1 MAVIN
6 ILIGRQV
13 WIEADTSLDQV
24 RRNSVNPPKIQTHNA
39 PSTTLRAEPTP
50 PQTPVSTQDPR
61 ILAESGGANTIN
73 ERVTVSNR
81 KEVSGQPEA
90 PRPVPASDASP
101 ATVTAPALN
110 PTPPA
115 SQGQRHHLKRPHL
128 LGRTSQQDENKSPS
142 QSSPKV
148 NLSPKQ
154 PPRRASWIAN
164 LSSKFSSSSGAPS
177 PTRSSSIDASAT
189 SSNTG
194 PASPPVQ
201 LTNPFSTAQNGGGP
215 KADLRKEPKQE
226 DQPALT
232 PIHATRRPSVL
243 VQAGK
248 ERDDNP
254 GFLQSA
260 LRKFSSSGNASFGK
274 GAGNNQACQRRIMNV
289 DQNRERVRISEL
301 EPSKLKRVAFCV
313 DVEIA
318 GYASWH
324 EVEEF
329 QAEHGE
335 QKAPE
340 VPVAR
345 RQSLSMLE
353 RQVQAAKSKKDKKD
367 GKKDVKEAML
377 KDKAEGAALKNP
389 QAAKV
394 QKEETET
401 VVQNN
406 EKATDPSSQPTA
418 SATLPEPQEPADTAD
433 TTAEAA
439 SSEPQQVPGTKK
451 KEKKKRSE
459 AERKERKER
468 KRRHAEANGK
478 VPLELTG
485 CHGDGEDDSSS
496 SPSPPGASTPN
507 MTLSPT
513 TDPLRIYK
521 RCAQLRETT
530 IVKKVCDQ
538 ISSPSST
545 FAEST
550 GTVAVLDLSGTV
562 MTLPELVTLGD
573 WLAVV
578 PVRKLLLEDCQLT
591 DEGVRVLLSGLLGC
605 KTPEQARQNKKLP
618 QRGTGRRGEEQLGV
632 IEKVSLKGNSKLTSI
647 GWKHIALF
655 LHMSKSLRAID
666 LSGIPFPAESM
677 PGELSRTNTANTAA
691 SNSTNMSHSSNGNL
705 GSVLSR
711 ALAERFAGNK
721 LEELILSNC
730 SLSTSNISDIID
742 ASLKCGLRRLGLAGN
757 NITTEGLDHIV
768 RYVESGVCEG
778 LDLGDNDLH
787 ACMEPLSNSLSTE
800 TNFFALSLS
809 GCNLTTS
816 DLKVLLPSFVKLKNF
831 RFVDLSNNSGLFATQ
846 PNAVSILRKYLPQM
860 AYLKR
865 IHLNDVGLS
874 SEHAIALAEILP
886 ECSSLAH
893 LSILDNVPIRE
904 LMNSKDSGA
913 QEEACALFASLM
925 TAVRVSHTIITIEIE
940 VPSAE
945 SNEVVKAM
953 ASQVIAYTLRN
964 MEHGALRELEPP
976 PSSKGAPDKD
986 APEILLHIVGH
997 MEGYQENLDADDPA
1011 PDDDYL
1017 MGGNAIVKAL
1027 GVCLGSA
1034 DEKSRAVSR
1043 NMSPNGTPG
1052 ASGSGTPKFG
1062 ASGVDPASYKKPRDM
1077 SKQLLESARKI
1088 RMRLQP
1094 ALIREDQ
1101 AGNDFNYRMMAP
1113 PLRAYSVLTYHVIG
1127 RLQFL
1132 DSTLQRMIQRY
1143 EDEYPECKLP
1153 PPPSE
1158 SRTTSTSQADLDSSY
1173 ADASILSAST
1183 ETNGLPNTASGEEA
1197 QEDADEEPFALK
1209 LSRTPSNTS
1218 LASKALTHEEG
1229 RMHRYGQ
1236 TMCREIA
1243 LATNTRAVNDKPNSL
1258 SQTPS
1263 TMASEEERSAEAS
1276 RLQVLQERIAN
1287 MRGEEIAQ
1295 FREQCHSEGVEKAL
1309 KDLGVT
1315 AQELVELERSD
1326 PDAFE
1331 RFRESQVAARFNAGF

>member
-1 MAVIN
+1 M
-6 ILIGRQV
+6 
-13 WIEADTSLDQV
+13 
-24 RRNSVNPPKIQTHNA
+24 
-39 PSTTLRAEPTP
+39 
-50 PQTPVSTQDPR
+50 
-61 ILAESGGANTIN
+61 
-73 ERVTVSNR
+73 
-81 KEVSGQPEA
+81 
-90 PRPVPASDASP
+90 
-101 ATVTAPALN
+101 
-110 PTPPA
+110 
-115 SQGQRHHLKRPHL
+115 
-128 LGRTSQQDENKSPS
+128 
-142 QSSPKV
+142 
-148 NLSPKQ
+148 
-154 PPRRASWIAN
+154 
-164 LSSKFSSSSGAPS
+164 
-177 PTRSSSIDASAT
+177 
-189 SSNTG
+189 
-194 PASPPVQ
+194 
-201 LTNPFSTAQNGGGP
+201 
-215 KADLRKEPKQE
+215 DLRKEQKQE
-226 DQPALT
+226 DEPALT
-232 PIHATRRPSVL
+232 PIHAPRRPSVL

-248 ERDDNP
+248 ERDENP

-274 GAGNNQACQRRIMNV
+274 GAGNNQASQRRIMNV
-289 DQNRERVRISEL
+289 DQNRERVKITEL

-329 QAEHGE
+329 EAEHRE
-335 QKAPE
+335 QKASE

-353 RQVQAAKSKKDKKD
+353 RQVQAAKNKKDKKD
-367 GKKDVKEAML
+367 GKKDVKEAVL
-377 KDKAEGAALKNP
+377 KDKAEGAVLKNP

-394 QKEETET
+394 QKEEMET
-401 VVQNN
+401 VAQNN

-418 SATLPEPQEPADTAD
+418 SAAVPEPKEPADTA
-433 TTAEAA
+433 AEAA
-439 SSEPQQVPGTKK
+439 SSEPQPIAGTRK

-485 CHGDGEDDSSS
+485 CNDDGEDDSSP
-496 SPSPPGASTPN
+496 SPSPPGAATPN

-545 FAEST
+545 FAESP

-605 KTPEQARQNKKLP
+605 KTPEQAKQNKKLP
-618 QRGTGRRGEEQLGV
+618 KRGTGRRGEEQLGV
-632 IEKVSLKGNSKLTSI
+632 IQKVSLKGNSKLTSI

-655 LHMSKSLRAID
+655 LHMSKSLKAID
-666 LSGIPFPAESM
+666 LSGISFPAGSM
-677 PGELSRTNTANTAA
+677 SAELSRASTANTAA
-691 SNSTNMSHSSNGNL
+691 SNTTDMSHSSNGNL

-742 ASLKCGLRRLGLAGN
+742 ASLKCRLRRLGLAGN
-757 NITTEGLDHIV
+757 NITMEGLDHIV

-787 ACMEPLSNSLSTE
+787 GCMEPLSNSFTTE
-800 TNFFALSLS
+800 NNFFALSLS

-816 DLKVLLPSFVKLKNF
+816 DLKFLLPSFVKLKNF

-860 AYLKR
+860 ASLKR

-893 LSILDNVPIRE
+893 LSILDNVPISE

-925 TAVRVSHTIITIEIE
+925 TAVRVSHTIIAIEIE

-945 SNEVVKAM
+945 SNEVVKAL

-964 MEHGALRELEPP
+964 MEHGDLRELEPP

-997 MEGYQENLDADDPA
+997 MEGYQENHDADDPA

-1034 DEKSRAVSR
+1034 DEKGRAASR
-1043 NMSPNGTPG
+1043 NISPNGTPG

-1062 ASGVDPASYKKPRDM
+1062 ASGVSSASYKKPRDM

-1088 RMRLQP
+1088 RMRLKP

-1101 AGNDFNYRMMAP
+1101 AGNDFNYRMIAHHS
-1113 PLRAYSVLTYHVIG
+1113 AG
-1127 RLQFL
+1127 
-1132 DSTLQRMIQRY
+1132 
-1143 EDEYPECKLP
+1143 
-1153 PPPSE
+1153 
-1158 SRTTSTSQADLDSSY
+1158 
-1173 ADASILSAST
+1173 IL
-1183 ETNGLPNTASGEEA
+1183 
-1197 QEDADEEPFALK
+1197 
-1209 LSRTPSNTS
+1209 
-1218 LASKALTHEEG
+1218 
-1229 RMHRYGQ
+1229 
-1236 TMCREIA
+1236 C
-1243 LATNTRAVNDKPNSL
+1243 
-1258 SQTPS
+1258 
-1263 TMASEEERSAEAS
+1263 
-1276 RLQVLQERIAN
+1276 
-1287 MRGEEIAQ
+1287 
-1295 FREQCHSEGVEKAL
+1295 
-1309 KDLGVT
+1309 
-1315 AQELVELERSD
+1315 
-1326 PDAFE
+1326 
-1331 RFRESQVAARFNAGF
+1331 

>member
-1 MAVIN
+1 MSSSVPVESP
-6 ILIGRQV
+6 QV
-13 WIEADTSLDQV
+13 GARLGKMSNDNVGNLDVGWLLHSKKDQI
-24 RRNSVNPPKIQTHNA
+24 RRTIVNAPKIQAHNP

-50 PQTPVSTQDPR
+50 PQTPVSTQAPR
-61 ILAESGGANTIN
+61 ILAESDGANTIN
-73 ERVTVSNR
+73 ERVTVSNSQ
-81 KEVSGQPEA
+81 EVSGQPEA
-90 PRPVPASDASP
+90 PRPVTASDGSP
-101 ATVTAPALN
+101 ATVTAPAPN
-110 PTPPA
+110 PTPPG
-115 SQGQRHHLKRPHL
+115 SQGQKHHLKRPHL
-128 LGRTSQQDENKSPS
+128 LGRTSQQDENKIPSPN
-142 QSSPKV
+142 SPKV
-148 NLSPKQ
+148 NFSPKQ

-177 PTRSSSIDASAT
+177 PTRSSSYDASTT
-189 SSNTG
+189 SSNTR
-194 PASPPVQ
+194 PASPTVQ
-201 LTNPFSTAQNGGGP
+201 LTNPSSTAQNGGGA
-215 KADLRKEPKQE
+215 KVEV

-260 LRKFSSSGNASFGK
+260 LRKFSSSGNAGLGK
-274 GAGNNQACQRRIMNV
+274 GAGNSQACQRRIMNV
-289 DQNRERVRISEL
+289 DQNRERVKITEL

-329 QAEHGE
+329 EAERRE

-353 RQVQAAKSKKDKKD
+353 RQVQAAKNKKDKKD
-367 GKKDVKEAML
+367 GKTDVKEAVL

-394 QKEETET
+394 QKEEMET
-401 VVQNN
+401 VEQNN
-406 EKATDPSSQPTA
+406 ENVTAPSRQPTA
-418 SATLPEPQEPADTAD
+418 SATAPEPQEPADTA
-433 TTAEAA
+433 AEAA
-439 SSEPQQVPGTKK
+439 PSEPQQTAATRK

-485 CHGDGEDDSSS
+485 CNDDGEDDSSP
-496 SPSPPGASTPN
+496 SPSPPGASTPC
-507 MTLSPT
+507 MTVYPT
-513 TDPLRIYK
+513 IDPLRIYK
-521 RCAQLRETT
+521 RCAQLRETAT
-530 IVKKVCDQ
+530 VNKVCDQ

-545 FAEST
+545 FAESP

-605 KTPEQARQNKKLP
+605 KTPEQAKQNKKLP
-618 QRGTGRRGEEQLGV
+618 KRGTGRRGEEQLGV

-666 LSGIPFPAESM
+666 LSGIPFPPESM
-677 PGELSRTNTANTAA
+677 SGELSRTNTANTAA
-691 SNSTNMSHSSNGNL
+691 SNTTNMSHSSNGNL
-705 GSVLSR
+705 GSILSR
-711 ALAERFAGNK
+711 ALAERFTGNK

-730 SLSTSNISDIID
+730 SLSTSNIGDIID
-742 ASLKCGLRRLGLAGN
+742 ASLKCRLRRLGLAGN

-787 ACMEPLSNSLSTE
+787 GCLEPLSNSFT
-800 TNFFALSLS
+800 TDNNFFALSLS

-816 DLKVLLPSFVKLKNF
+816 DLKVLLPTFVKLKNF
-831 RFVDLSNNSGLFATQ
+831 RFVDLSNNSRLFATQ
-846 PNAVSILRKYLPQM
+846 PNALSILRKYLPQM
-860 AYLKR
+860 ASLKR

-886 ECSSLAH
+886 ECPSLAH
-893 LSILDNVPIRE
+893 LSILDNTPISE
-904 LMNSKDSGA
+904 LMNSKDSAA

-940 VPSAE
+940 VPSAD

-953 ASQVIAYTLRN
+953 ASQVIAYSLRN

-976 PSSKGAPDKD
+976 PSSKAAPDKD

-997 MEGYQENLDADDPA
+997 MEGYQENHDADDPA
-1011 PDDDYL
+1011 PDDDYF

-1034 DEKSRAVSR
+1034 DEKSRVVSR
-1043 NMSPNGTPG
+1043 NISPDGTPG

-1088 RMRLQP
+1088 RMRLKP

-1101 AGNDFNYRMMAP
+1101 AGNDFNYR
-1113 PLRAYSVLTYHVIG
+1113 

-1143 EDEYPECKLP
+1143 EDEFPECKLP

-1158 SRTTSTSQADLDSSY
+1158 SRTSSTSQADRDSSY
-1173 ADASILSAST
+1173 AAASIVSAST
-1183 ETNGLPNTASGEEA
+1183 ETNGLSNTASREEA
-1197 QEDADEEPFALK
+1197 LEDADERRFGLK

-1236 TMCREIA
+1236 SVCREIA
-1243 LATNTRAVNDKPNSL
+1243 LATHPRTGNDQPNSI
-1258 SQTPS
+1258 SQTTS
-1263 TMASEEERSAEAS
+1263 TMASDEERSAEAS
-1276 RLQVLQERIAN
+1276 RLRILQERIAN
-1287 MRGEEIAQ
+1287 MHGEEISQ

-1309 KDLGVT
+1309 KDFGVT

-1326 PDAFE
+1326 PEAFE
-1331 RFRESQVAARFNAGF
+1331 RFREAQVAARFNAGF